1 MLNHSAI
8 LTDLQASLHDA
19 LQRADERLSHVQ
31 RQLAGQQ
38 QPIPLPT
45 APKGVALEQA
55 LPDTDPLVASV
66 DDELAQLHATLA
78 ELIQQGRSALAPA
91 A

>member
-1 MLNHSAI
+1 MLNHAAI

-45 APKGVALEQA
+45 LPAKEALEEA
-55 LPDTDPLVASV
+55 MPTSDPSVARV
-66 DDELAQLHATLA
+66 DDELAQLQATLA
-78 ELIQQGRSALAPA
+78 ELIQQGRNALTPAP
-91 A
+91 